1 MKNKLWLVFIL
12 ITIVTWGIWGAFSDT
27 QMDRDGIPETVVYIL
42 WALTMIP
49 CAIAALVINKGKFM
63 HDWKS
68 AVLGCTVGLL
78 GAGGQLVLFK
88 ALALGPAYIIF
99 PFIAMSPVI
108 VITLASIFLKEK
120 ANKWQI
126 AGICMALVAI
136 LLLSLQSGSSKK
148 EYMVTVK
155 EGVAEEELRNS
166 INTAFDVVAG
176 EDAEFD
182 LKVKHVEGAKFQV
195 ITDFAPAD
203 TVKDKKALEE
213 YIFVGCLPLMD
224 DQGMTFDQFKI
235 EEVQKSSS
243 GILWIILAVLVLL
256 AWGIQG
262 FFMKFANNSMDA
274 ESIFIWMAISGLVL
288 IPIAWFMN
296 GDASLFFH
304 GGGVATKSLTCF
316 GIQILNSIGAL
327 TLVYAYRHG
336 KAVIVSPM
344 EGLSPL
350 VTVLL
355 SLVILSVIPTPLQIA
370 GICCAAF
377 AMYALSK

>member
-12 ITIVTWGIWGAFSDT
+12 ITIVTWGVWGAFSDT
-27 QMDRDGIPETVVYIL
+27 QMDRDNIPETVVYIL

-49 CAIAALVINKGKFM
+49 CAIVALCVNKGKFM

-88 ALALGPAYIIF
+88 ALAIGPAYIIV
-99 PFIAMSPVI
+99 PFISMSPVI

-126 AGICMALVAI
+126 AGIVVALAAI
-136 LLLSLQSGSSKK
+136 LLLSIQSG
-148 EYMVTVK
+148 
-155 EGVAEEELRNS
+155 
-166 INTAFDVVAG
+166 
-176 EDAEFD
+176 
-182 LKVKHVEGAKFQV
+182 GADSPV
-195 ITDFAPAD
+195 
-203 TVKDKKALEE
+203 
-213 YIFVGCLPLMD
+213 
-224 DQGMTFDQFKI
+224 
-235 EEVQKSSS
+235 S
-243 GILWIILAVLVLL
+243 GWLWIVLAVLVLF

-274 ESIFIWMAISGLVL
+274 ESIFVWMAISAVVL
-288 IPIAWFMN
+288 IPVAYFMTP
-296 GDASLFFH
+296 DAALFFQ
-304 GGGVATKSLTCF
+304 GEGVVGKSLTCS
-316 GIQILNSIGAL
+316 GIQILNAIGAL
-327 TLVYAYRHG
+327 TLVYAYRYG

-344 EGLSPL
+344 EGLSPM

>member
-12 ITIVTWGIWGAFSDT
+12 ITIVTWGVWGAFSDT

-49 CAIAALVINKGKFM
+49 CAIVALCVNKGKFM

-68 AVLGCTVGLL
+68 ALLGCTVGLL

-88 ALALGPAYIIF
+88 ALAIGPAYIIF
-99 PFIAMSPVI
+99 PFISMSPVI

-120 ANKWQI
+120 ANRWQV
-126 AGICMALVAI
+126 AGIVVALVAI
-136 LLLSLQSGSSKK
+136 LLLSIQSGGNDSP
-148 EYMVTVK
+148 V
-155 EGVAEEELRNS
+155 
-166 INTAFDVVAG
+166 
-176 EDAEFD
+176 
-182 LKVKHVEGAKFQV
+182 
-195 ITDFAPAD
+195 
-203 TVKDKKALEE
+203 
-213 YIFVGCLPLMD
+213 
-224 DQGMTFDQFKI
+224 
-235 EEVQKSSS
+235 S
-243 GILWIILAVLVLL
+243 GWLWIVLAVLVLL

-274 ESIFIWMAISGLVL
+274 ESIFVWMAISGVLL
-288 IPIAWFMN
+288 IPVAWFMN
-296 GDASLFFH
+296 GDASVFFQ
-304 GGGVATKSLTCF
+304 GDGVATKSLTCA
-316 GIQILNSIGAL
+316 GIQILNAIGAL

-344 EGLSPL
+344 EGLSPM

>member
-12 ITIVTWGIWGAFSDT
+12 ITIVTWGVWGAFSDT
-27 QMDRDGIPETVVYIL
+27 QMDRDNIPETVVYIL

-49 CAIAALVINKGKFM
+49 CAIVALCVNKGKFM

-88 ALALGPAYIIF
+88 ALAIGPAYIIF
-99 PFIAMSPVI
+99 PFISMSPVI

-126 AGICMALVAI
+126 AGIVVALAAI
-136 LLLSLQSGSSKK
+136 LLLSIQSG
-148 EYMVTVK
+148 
-155 EGVAEEELRNS
+155 
-166 INTAFDVVAG
+166 
-176 EDAEFD
+176 
-182 LKVKHVEGAKFQV
+182 GADSPV
-195 ITDFAPAD
+195 
-203 TVKDKKALEE
+203 
-213 YIFVGCLPLMD
+213 
-224 DQGMTFDQFKI
+224 
-235 EEVQKSSS
+235 S
-243 GILWIILAVLVLL
+243 GWLWIVLAVLVLF

-274 ESIFIWMAISGLVL
+274 ESIFVWMAISAVIL
-288 IPIAWFMN
+288 IPVAYFMTPE
-296 GDASLFFH
+296 AALFFQ
-304 GGGVATKSLTCF
+304 GEGVVGKSLTCS
-316 GIQILNSIGAL
+316 GIQILNAIGAL
-327 TLVYAYRHG
+327 TLVYAYRYG

-344 EGLSPL
+344 

>member
-12 ITIVTWGIWGAFSDT
+12 ITIVTWGVWGAFSDT
-27 QMDRDGIPETVVYIL
+27 QMDRDNIPETVVYIL

-49 CAIAALVINKGKFM
+49 CAIVALCVNKGKFM

-88 ALALGPAYIIF
+88 ALAIGPAYIIF
-99 PFIAMSPVI
+99 PFISMSPVI

-126 AGICMALVAI
+126 AGIVVALAAI
-136 LLLSLQSGSSKK
+136 LLLSIQSG
-148 EYMVTVK
+148 
-155 EGVAEEELRNS
+155 
-166 INTAFDVVAG
+166 
-176 EDAEFD
+176 
-182 LKVKHVEGAKFQV
+182 GADSPV
-195 ITDFAPAD
+195 
-203 TVKDKKALEE
+203 
-213 YIFVGCLPLMD
+213 
-224 DQGMTFDQFKI
+224 
-235 EEVQKSSS
+235 S
-243 GILWIILAVLVLL
+243 GWLWIVLAVLVLF

-274 ESIFIWMAISGLVL
+274 ESIFVWMAISAVVL
-288 IPIAWFMN
+288 IPVAYFMTP
-296 GDASLFFH
+296 DAALFFQCE
-304 GGGVATKSLTCF
+304 GVVGKSLTCS
-316 GIQILNSIGAL
+316 GIQILNAIGAL
-327 TLVYAYRHG
+327 TLVYAYRYG

-344 EGLSPL
+344 EGLSPM